1 MVQKLARYNEYS
13 VFFPLVTWCGYV
25 NCLVFAPDSVRSLN
39 DCTDLVEI
47 LPFFPRKFD
56 TVKPFFA
63 VSKTLLVRIIIIC
76 VVCGVVSLQRKCFM
90 LGCFIRN

>member
-63 VSKTLLVRIIIIC
+63 VSKTLLVRIIIIFSDQVWC
-76 VVCGVVSLQRKCFM
+76 CKFTKKVFHVGLFH
-90 LGCFIRN
+90 